1 VAASFRAD
9 SHQQDAVQLLEDSA
23 IQLTEARMQKLDA
36 QHKLK
41 QKEVEALLSK
51 RDTGRLAFSLRH
63 RDAQLADLESRVQ
76 HLVSALR
83 PHTRGCKIGAHV
95 TDLTKTVQQQE
106 VAAKRCLAYV
116 KQTATQ
122 IASLQTQAEQ
132 HELAA
137 QQSAEL
143 LWQEDQQLMQ
153 LLQQKDQQL
162 MQLQQKL
169 MLSTA
174 ALQKPEET
182 AKELLM

>member
-9 SHQQDAVQLLEDSA
+9 SHQQDAVRLLQDSA
-23 IQLTEARMQKLDA
+23 SQLREARIQKLDA

-51 RDTGRLAFSLRH
+51 RDAGRLAYLLRNN
-63 RDAQLADLESRVQ
+63 DAHVADLESRVQ
-76 HLVSALR
+76 RLVSALR
-83 PHTRGCKIGAHV
+83 PYTRCCKIGARV
-95 TDLTKTVQQQE
+95 TDLTKTLRQQE
-106 VAAKRCLAYV
+106 VAAKRSLTYV

-122 IASLQTQAEQ
+122 VARLQTQAQQ

-143 LWQEDQQLMQ
+143 LR
-153 LLQQKDQQL
+153 QKDQQL
-162 MQLQQKL
+162 MQVQQKL
-169 MLSTA
+169 MVSTA
-174 ALQKPEET
+174 ALQKLEET